1 MNQELGTVLND
12 DPLPSMMLLG
22 FMVLLILLNGFFVS
36 IEYAIVKVRHHRI
49 NALAEEGKQRA
60 IIVKGMLGRLEQYLS
75 ACQVGITLCSLG
87 LGWLSEPII
96 TSLLYPIFE
105 MLGLQGGIMS
115 VISLTI
121 AFLFIAM
128 MHIVFGELA
137 PKTVAILK
145 AESIVM
151 WFARPMKLFFRLM
164 YPLVWLLQKISTT
177 VLKIVGVTPSSGQTQ
192 LHTEDEIRIMMKES
206 SERGLLD
213 STEMSLVD
221 NIFEF
226 ADTTAKEIMIPRTE
240 MQCLYIQ
247 DTLEEN
253 LNVALEGTRT
263 RYPVCDEDKDHI
275 IGFFHIKDLI
285 KSNEQQYME
294 FLRPIMA
301 VPESIP
307 ISTLMKRLQRTK
319 SQIAILIDEYGGT
332 SGMVTLEDIVEQI
345 VGEIQD
351 EFDEERPSVEQTGNA
366 YSVDGLMLI
375 DSINH
380 IFDLD
385 LDSEGYDTIGGWL
398 YSRLPVLP
406 PRQGAS
412 FQYKDF
418 LFAVE
423 ELDHKRIARI
433 RLIREESYVQ
443 LEELSS

>member
-1 MNQELGTVLND
+1 
-12 DPLPSMMLLG
+12 MLLG

-36 IEYAIVKVRHHRI
+36 IEYAIVKVRRHHV
-49 NALAEEGKQRA
+49 NAMAEAGRPRA
-60 IIVKGMLGRLEQYLS
+60 VIVKGMLGQLEQYLS

-96 TSLLYPIFE
+96 GTLLYPVFE
-105 MLGLQGGIMS
+105 WLGMHGGILR
-115 VISLTI
+115 ILSLTI
-121 AFLFIAM
+121 AFLLIAM

-145 AESIVM
+145 AENIVM
-151 WFARPMKLFFRLM
+151 WFARPMKLFFKLM
-164 YPLVWLLQKISTT
+164 YPLVWLLQKISLT
-177 VLKIVGVTPSSGQTQ
+177 VLKMVGVSPSSGQSQ
-192 LHTEDEIRIMMKES
+192 LHTEEEIRIMMKES
-206 SERGLLD
+206 SERGLID
-213 STEMSLVD
+213 STEMSLMD

-226 ADTTAKEIMIPRTE
+226 ADTTAREIMIPRTE

-253 LNVALEGTRT
+253 LKVALEGTRT

-285 KSNEQQYME
+285 KGNEQNYME
-294 FLRPIMA
+294 YLRPIMA

-307 ISTLMKRLQRTK
+307 ISTLMKRLQRTN

-351 EFDEERPSVEQTGNA
+351 EFDEERPSVVQTGNA

-398 YSRLPVLP
+398 YSRIPALP
-406 PRQGAS
+406 PKQGAS
-412 FQYKDF
+412 FQYKNF
-418 LFAVE
+418 LFSVE

-433 RLIREESYVQ
+433 NVVREESFDQ
-443 LEELSS
+443 LERLSS

>member
-1 MNQELGTVLND
+1 
-12 DPLPSMMLLG
+12 MMLLG

-49 NALAEEGKQRA
+49 DSMAEAGRKRA
-60 IIVKGMLGRLEQYLS
+60 VIVKGMLGQLEQYLS

-96 TSLLYPIFE
+96 ATMLYPLFE
-105 MLGLQGGIMS
+105 MTGLHSGVLRI
-115 VISLTI
+115 ISLTI
-121 AFLFIAM
+121 AFLLIAM

-151 WFARPMKLFFRLM
+151 WFARPMKLFFKLM
-164 YPLVWLLQKISTT
+164 YPLVWILQKISTT
-177 VLKIVGVTPSSGQTQ
+177 VLKIVGVAPSTGQTQ

-206 SERGLLD
+206 SERGLID

-226 ADTTAKEIMIPRTE
+226 ADTTAREIMIPRTE

-285 KSNEQQYME
+285 KSNQQHYME

-366 YSVDGLMLI
+366 YSVDGMMLI

-380 IFDLD
+380 IFGLD

-412 FQYKDF
+412 FHYKNF
-418 LFAVE
+418 LFSVE

-433 RLIREESYVQ
+433 SLVREEAYVQ